1 MTAKEYLKQY
11 EEAERIVQRLKT
23 EYIQESEQVDSIR
36 SALGGDGTPRGSG
49 ISKVTENRAIKLAEK
64 AQALKDAEADALEIR
79 QEIFKTINSISGE
92 EGAVLYEKY
101 INLHSWDG
109 VADAVGFSKR
119 HVQRIHEKALDLV
132 KDVIEC
138 HSH

>member
-23 EYIQESEQVDSIR
+23 EYEQESETVDSIR
-36 SALGGDGTPRGSG
+36 SSLSGDGTPRGSG
-49 ISKVTENRAIKLAEK
+49 ISKVTENKAIRLAEK
-64 AQALKDAEADALEIR
+64 AQALKDAELEALEIR
-79 QEIFKTINSISGE
+79 QEIFTTINGISGE
-92 EGAVLYEKY
+92 EGAVLYSKY
-101 INLHSWDG
+101 INLKSWDG
-109 VADAVGFSKR
+109 VADEVGFSKR

-138 HSH
+138 HSN